1 MIHKKDF
8 LVIGILSILISM
20 TGFILDINERVQ
32 NLKTN
37 DFEIIMMAGL
47 IYGVIFI
54 PYYAIKLLTKR
65 LGKHKY

>member
-37 DFEIIMMAGL
+37 FFEIIMMAVL

-54 PYYAIKLLTKR
+54 PYFTIKLLSNKF
-65 LGKHKY
+65 GKPKY